1 MTKRTRLPM
10 VLATALLA
18 SCVTGRPTEEGAG
31 GCTPSAA
38 DVLILP
44 DEHAVFVPT
53 GPEDRSV
60 TTAHV
65 TGTELRGLVTVE
77 SDRGPTEV
85 WVVDPS
91 RYHFGDRLEITMAV
105 RAVRV
110 EARPAS
116 PAPPEG
122 PPDEWSEPGDHAA
135 VTGRILATDPRG
147 TITVDSPR
155 GAIRVWA
162 TVTPG
167 RYCVKSWV
175 EVRTRV
181 RRAS

>member
-1 MTKRTRLPM
+1 
-10 VLATALLA
+10 VLVAALLA
-18 SCVTGRPTEEGAG
+18 GCVTGRPAEEVTG
-31 GCTPSAA
+31 GCSPSVA
-38 DVLILP
+38 DALILP
-44 DEHAVFVPT
+44 GEHAVFVPT

-65 TGTELRGLVTVE
+65 TGTDLRGMVTVE
-77 SDRGPTEV
+77 SDRGSTEV

-91 RYHFGDRLEITMAV
+91 HYHYGDRVEITMAV

-110 EARPAS
+110 EARPES
-116 PAPPEG
+116 PAPPG
-122 PPDEWSEPGDHAA
+122 APPDEWSEPGDHAA
-135 VTGRILATDPRG
+135 VTGRILAADPRG

-162 TVTPG
+162 TVAPG

-181 RRAS
+181 RPAS